1 MTTITIDLASA
12 FGGFTLGFFCAWV
25 VSMRHTDRDDTTTYP
40 LADAPLTYPTWT
52 SDTTYHTPRV
62 KRRAKT
68 KSPTTEPT
76 P

>member
-1 MTTITIDLASA
+1 
-12 FGGFTLGFFCAWV
+12 
-25 VSMRHTDRDDTTTYP
+25 MRHTDRDDTTTYP

-62 KRRAKT
+62 KRRAKS
-68 KSPTTEPT
+68 KPPTTKEPT